1 MTEAIIVAIITGAMT
16 FAGVLVA
23 NGKTQAVTEER
34 LDEMFEMPKS
44 RVYILLDEKE
54 RIVRIEGEY
63 SLPSDLTGWV
73 QIDEGYG
80 DRFSLAQSHYLDGG
94 LYTEQS
100 IPRYKYEDGA
110 CALRSDTEIAEDVA
124 SLPPPAPYTCVI
136 CHRGGKMLTV
146 DEANRKWQEYQAE
159 G

>member
-1 MTEAIIVAIITGAMT
+1 MEFKV
-16 FAGVLVA
+16 
-23 NGKTQAVTEER
+23 
-34 LDEMFEMPKS
+34 PKS

-54 RIVRIEGEY
+54 RIVRVEGEY

-94 LYTEQS
+94 LYTMQG
-100 IPRYKYEDGA
+100 IPRYKYEGGV
-110 CALRSDTEIAEDVA
+110 CVLRSEAELAADRDALPKPQPSQLDRVEAQATYTAMMTDT
-124 SLPPPAPYTCVI
+124 
-136 CHRGGKMLTV
+136 MM
-146 DEANRKWQEYQAE
+146 E

>member
-1 MTEAIIVAIITGAMT
+1 
-16 FAGVLVA
+16 
-23 NGKTQAVTEER
+23 
-34 LDEMFEMPKS
+34 MFEMPKS

-54 RIVRIEGEY
+54 RIVRIEDEY

-94 LYTEQS
+94 LYTIQG

-110 CALRSDTEIAEDVA
+110 CVLRSEEELSADHDGGLMNEAEVTE
-124 SLPPPAPYTCVI
+124 
-136 CHRGGKMLTV
+136 
-146 DEANRKWQEYQAE
+146 
-159 G
+159 

>member
-1 MTEAIIVAIITGAMT
+1 MELETS
-16 FAGVLVA
+16 
-23 NGKTQAVTEER
+23 
-34 LDEMFEMPKS
+34 KS

-63 SLPSDLTGWV
+63 SLPADLTGWV

-94 LYTEQS
+94 LYTMQG

-110 CALRSDTEIAEDVA
+110 CVLRSEEEVEADRAA
-124 SLPPPAPYTCVI
+124 LPPTAPTQLDRVEAQVAYTAI
-136 CHRGGKMLTV
+136 MTDTLM
-146 DEANRKWQEYQAE
+146 EA
-159 G
+159 

>member
-1 MTEAIIVAIITGAMT
+1 
-16 FAGVLVA
+16 
-23 NGKTQAVTEER
+23 
-34 LDEMFEMPKS
+34 MFEMPKS

-94 LYTEQS
+94 LYTTQG
-100 IPRYKYEDGA
+100 IPRYKYEGGA
-110 CALRSDTEIAEDVA
+110 CVLRSEAELAADRDALPKPLPSQLDRVEAQATYTAMMTDT
-124 SLPPPAPYTCVI
+124 
-136 CHRGGKMLTV
+136 MM
-146 DEANRKWQEYQAE
+146 E

>member
-1 MTEAIIVAIITGAMT
+1 ME
-16 FAGVLVA
+16 
-23 NGKTQAVTEER
+23 
-34 LDEMFEMPKS
+34 FEMPKS

-80 DRFSLAQSHYLDGG
+80 DRYSLAQSHYLDGG
-94 LYTEQS
+94 LYTMQG
-100 IPRYKYEDGA
+100 IPRYKYAGGV
-110 CALRSDTEIAEDVA
+110 CVLRSEDEIAEDMA
-124 SLPPPAPYTCVI
+124 ALPTPQPSQLDRVEAQATYTA
-136 CHRGGKMLTV
+136 MMT
-146 DEANRKWQEYQAE
+146 DTMME